1 MGFLEKP
8 IVRDLLLLVF
18 GLALG
23 VLAHYLVRI
32 HLLPRL
38 QKLLR
43 KTRIKWDDVLFE
55 QGVFGAAALLIPLV
69 VMFRVTPFLTVLQG
83 GAMQLLKVVAVTVVA
98 VGLDRLL
105 RAGLVIYNTFPI
117 SVRLPIKGVVQILQI
132 ALWAFAGTI
141 IFSQLLG
148 QSPWIFLSGLGAVSA
163 VLLVVFQDTILAF
176 FAGLQLTL
184 NDQVRVGTGSKCPST
199 TRTVQWWR
207 WPCTT

>member
-83 GAMQLLKVVAVTVVA
+83 GATASEGGGGDGGRRAWTACSGQVWSSTTPFPSPCCP
-98 VGLDRLL
+98 L
-105 RAGLVIYNTFPI
+105 RAWCR
-117 SVRLPIKGVVQILQI
+117 SSRLPSGLCRHHH
-132 ALWAFAGTI
+132 L
-141 IFSQLLG
+141 SQLLG
-148 QSPWIFLSGLGAVSA
+148 QSPDLLSGLK
-163 VLLVVFQDTILAF
+163 
-176 FAGLQLTL
+176 
-184 NDQVRVGTGSKCPST
+184 R
-199 TRTVQWWR
+199 
-207 WPCTT
+207 